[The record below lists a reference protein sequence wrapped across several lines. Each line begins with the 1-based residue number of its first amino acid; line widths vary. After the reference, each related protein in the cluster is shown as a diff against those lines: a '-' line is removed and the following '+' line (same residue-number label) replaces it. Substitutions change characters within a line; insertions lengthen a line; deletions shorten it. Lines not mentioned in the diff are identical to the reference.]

1 MQKLDAVNIILRN
14 LGENPLP
21 GLDVQYPT
29 LNLALPAL
37 EDARIEVLTEGWWFN
52 TRECITLLPD
62 LSGNITLPART
73 LVFYP
78 DDPDIIYEGTR
89 LISNTTGDVITDK
102 PVTGRLVTDL
112 DFEELPDTAQRVI
125 AYTAAYNTY
134 VVDNGVDTSAQ
145 TLQQTRN
152 GFAITLASQH
162 IRARKF
168 SSKQKATVRRYRANL
183 ST

>member
-1 MQKLDAVNIILRN
+1 MQKLEAVNLILRN

-29 LNLALPAL
+29 LNLVLPAL

-52 TRECITLLPD
+52 TRECITLLPGVGGVVTIPD
-62 LSGNITLPART
+62 NT

-78 DDPDIIYEGTR
+78 ECPDVIFEGTR
-89 LISNTTGDVITDK
+89 LISNTTGDAILNQEVL
-102 PVTGRLVTDL
+102 GRLVTDL
-112 DFEELPDTAQRVI
+112 EFEELPDAAQRVI

-145 TLQQTRN
+145 ALLQTRS
-152 GFAITLASQH
+152 GFALALGAQH
-162 IRARKF
+162 TRARKF
-168 SSKQKATVRRYRANL
+168 SSKQKRTVRRYLSNL